1 MPRVAVTVGKGS
13 GYARLACTLER
24 RIMEAGSPDPVGRA
38 SRKSTIV
45 VGLNSGTSMDGVDAV
60 LLKISEARSK

>member
-1 MPRVAVTVGKGS
+1 
-13 GYARLACTLER
+13 
-24 RIMEAGSPDPVGRA
+24 MEAGSPDPVGRA